1 MSKLFAKNISRL
13 QKSPLIKNELIAM
26 IICLFLGIT
35 ADTNDIPEGI
45 ITNIKQLIDA
55 NGNLKKE
62 LALTNFL
69 FLYTAIAGSAG

>member
-1 MSKLFAKNISRL
+1 
-13 QKSPLIKNELIAM
+13 M